1 MTIMRKIYVCMMF
14 LFIGLCMN
22 AQTQRDSYKFKEHQ
36 VDNFIK
42 EVYGDQAQKLVFSNQ
57 KRYQTLRKLIV
68 ERMQIVRQADVRGK
82 KYPKITNGGML
93 TMYNKNLK
101 HEGFTSKSTF
111 NPLKYNLEFFD
122 INRLRVYRIDNTEYL
137 LIIQPQPKLQ
147 N

>member
-1 MTIMRKIYVCMMF
+1 MT
-14 LFIGLCMN
+14 
-22 AQTQRDSYKFKEHQ
+22 AQTKNVHYNFQGHQ
-36 VDNFIK
+36 VDNFIN

-57 KRYQTLRKLIV
+57 QRYQTLKKLIV
-68 ERMQIVRQADVRGK
+68 DRMQIVKQADLQGK
-82 KYPKITNGGML
+82 NYTKLSEVGML

-101 HEGFTSKSTF
+101 HDSFFNKSTF

-122 INRLRVYRIDNTEYL
+122 ISGIRVYRIDNTEYL